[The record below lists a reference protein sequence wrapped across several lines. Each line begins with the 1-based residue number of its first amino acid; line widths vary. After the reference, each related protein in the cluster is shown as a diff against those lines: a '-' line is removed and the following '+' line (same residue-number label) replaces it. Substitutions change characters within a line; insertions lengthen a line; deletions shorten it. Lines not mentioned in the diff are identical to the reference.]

1 MMETRTR
8 GERERFH
15 AVHFEQFACHQA
27 QKRLHQPQRVK
38 GKILYRRK
46 GQHERNPS
54 HSLTLLYSVRTS
66 ARLDSTRF
74 FDQLEWGEKK
84 KKKKR
89 NSIIFF
95 NFSTFLFLLF
105 VLPPLMDFVSV
116 WTRGAAQSQSLVLS
130 FHLSVRSSKTY
141 SRRRALR
148 LALREKERTIS
159 TSLFKYTAV

>member
-8 GERERFH
+8 GERERERERDFMRCILSNLLVIRPRS
-15 AVHFEQFACHQA
+15 ASINLSAS
-27 QKRLHQPQRVK
+27 KVK
-38 GKILYRRK
+38 YCTGEK

-54 HSLTLLYSVRTS
+54 HSLYSVRTS

-74 FDQLEWGEKK
+74 FDQLEWGGEKK
-84 KKKKR
+84 KK

-116 WTRGAAQSQSLVLS
+116 WTRGAA
-130 FHLSVRSSKTY
+130 
-141 SRRRALR
+141 
-148 LALREKERTIS
+148 
-159 TSLFKYTAV
+159 